1 MPSPRTLL
9 RRYRGSLLFLVA
21 PTVLAVLAVREAG
34 PPAQGSHAPSG
45 AAAASRSVDVAPMDA
60 EIAQLVADAR
70 SGARPG
76 AR

>member
-21 PTVLAVLAVREAG
+21 PTALTVLAVREAG
-34 PPAQGSHAPSG
+34 PPAPTAHAPSD
-45 AAAASRSVDVAPMDA
+45 APIASRSVDVTPLDA